1 MYTGKKYFEEGLIT
15 LIDTICII
23 FSMLI
28 AAALRYE
35 GIFASRNVAFAA
47 VISLVSYLAVRAI
60 FPSDSSL
67 SIRGYYEEA
76 LRVLRIHVLFFA
88 VTVAF
93 LYVSYQGAEIS
104 RLMLGYFYCIDMVLM
119 YLSRLV
125 LKMYLFKHYRMGN
138 RSRRLLVFT
147 DSEQVKDVIFSLRVN
162 SSWDYRI
169 VGVVVYDLDMT
180 GAEIQ
185 GVPVVCSRD
194 GLIDYVRT
202 NPVDEIFIRIDKKFP
217 ISMKK
222 MVLQLESMGIVVD
235 VSIQI
240 YDVDISVEK
249 TLNQIG
255 IYRVVTFGRKILTYQ
270 EQALKRGLDILGG
283 LVGMVILGVVTIFVW
298 PAIKLE
304 SPGPVFF
311 KQTRVGKNGRY
322 FQLYKFRSMY
332 QDAEE
337 RKKELMEKNEMNG
350 LMFKIQDDPR
360 VTKVGKFIRK
370 TSIDELP
377 QFWNVL
383 KGDMS
388 LVGTRPPT
396 VDEYQQYKPEYKTRL
411 SLMPGLT
418 GLWQVSGRSK
428 VTDFE
433 EVLEMDVQYIDSWS
447 LKNDIKII
455 LQTIMVVLFGKGAV

>member
-23 FSMLI
+23 FSMMI

-240 YDVDISVEK
+240 YDMNISVEK

-283 LVGMVILGVVTIFVW
+283 LVGMVILCVATIFVW

-433 EVLEMDVQYIDSWS
+433 EVLEMDVRYIDSWS

>member
-1 MYTGKKYFEEGLIT
+1 MYTGKKYFEEGLVT

-28 AAALRYE
+28 AGALRYE
-35 GIFASRNVAFAA
+35 SIFASDNMAFAM

-76 LRVLRIHVLFFA
+76 LRVLRIHLLFFV

-93 LYVSYQGAEIS
+93 LYISHQGAEIS
-104 RLMLGYFYCIDMVLM
+104 RLMLGYFYCVDMVTM
-119 YLSRLV
+119 YLARLV

-138 RSRRLLVFT
+138 RSRRLLVLT

-162 SSWDYRI
+162 SSWDFRI
-169 VGVVVYDLDMT
+169 VGAVVYDIDMT
-180 GAEIQ
+180 GADIH
-185 GVPVVCSRD
+185 GIPVVCGRD
-194 GLIDYVRT
+194 NLIDYART
-202 NPVDEIFIRIDKKFP
+202 HAVDEIFIRIDKKFP
-217 ISMKK
+217 IPMKN
-222 MVLQLESMGIVVD
+222 MVTELESMGVVVD

-240 YDVDISVEK
+240 YDMDISMEK
-249 TLNQIG
+249 TLNQLG
-255 IYRVVTFGRKILTYQ
+255 IYQVVTFGRKILTYQ
-270 EQALKRGLDILGG
+270 EQAMKRGLDILGG
-283 LVGMVILGVVTIFVW
+283 LVGLVILGIATIFVA

-337 RKKELMEKNEMNG
+337 RKKELMEQNEMNG
-350 LMFKIQDDPR
+350 LMFKMQDDPR
-360 VTKVGKFIRK
+360 ITKVGKFIRK

-411 SLMPGLT
+411 SLIPGLT
-418 GLWQVSGRSK
+418 GLWQVSGRNK
-428 VTDFE
+428 ITDFDK
-433 EVLEMDVQYIDSWS
+433 VLELDIKYIDEWS

-455 LQTIMVVLFGKGAV
+455 LQTVGAVLERKGAG

>member
-1 MYTGKKYFEEGLIT
+1 MYTGKKYFEEGLVT
-15 LIDTICII
+15 LVDTICII
-23 FSMLI
+23 FSMMV
-28 AAALRYE
+28 AGALRY
-35 GIFASRNVAFAA
+35 GSTFASGKIAFAM
-47 VISLVSYLAVRAI
+47 VISLVGYLAVRAI
-60 FPSDSSL
+60 FPSNSSL

-76 LRVLRIHVLFFA
+76 LRVLRIHLLFFV

-93 LYVSYQGAEIS
+93 LYISHQGFEIS
-104 RLMLGYFYCIDMVLM
+104 RLMLGYFYCTDMILM
-119 YLSRLV
+119 YLARLV

-138 RSRRLLVFT
+138 RSRRLLVLT

-162 SSWDYRI
+162 SSWDFRI
-169 VGVVVYDLDMT
+169 VGAAVYDLDMT
-180 GAEIQ
+180 GMEVH
-185 GVPVVCSRD
+185 GVPVVCGRD
-194 GLIDYVRT
+194 NLIDYART
-202 NPVDEIFIRIDKKFP
+202 HAVDEIFIRIDKKFP
-217 ISMKK
+217 ISMRN
-222 MVLQLESMGIVVD
+222 MVMELESMGVVVD
-235 VSIQI
+235 VNIQI
-240 YDVDISVEK
+240 YDMDISVEK

-255 IYRVVTFGRKILTYQ
+255 IYQVVTFGRKILTYQ
-270 EQALKRGLDILGG
+270 EQAMKRGLDILGG
-283 LVGMVILGVVTIFVW
+283 LVGMVILGIATIFVA

-396 VDEYQQYKPEYKTRL
+396 VDEYRQYKPEYKTRL

-428 VTDFE
+428 VTDFD
-433 EVLEMDVQYIDSWS
+433 EVMELDVQYIDNWS

-455 LQTIMVVLFGKGAV
+455 LQTIVVVLFGKGAV